1 MVAAHPSLKEELPF
15 LRSVLNRCNRIPP
28 NADFSLDDPYNV
40 TQLKTAILVHGEKDR
55 STSNLVVQRVP
66 KYSALLG
73 PHKCHVVPSNLST
86 FFDNENENVEQLMKN
101 LGRARKRRASVSG
114 PLAGAVAEGAI
125 PESSKKRV
133 IIVHNHIESAQRLVE
148 ACRQQSVE
156 AILLKVGDLKWYVYC
171 KEIETC
177 LVLLTPE
184 FMRSSWCEGQL
195 TFATD
200 MRKAVI
206 PIVLDEVTFAILDHF
221 DGRLSHNPSY
231 LTEAETNQTDRLFIE
246 KVSSILSPAELDTS
260 ELDSIATTL
269 SASSKLWNVAQD
281 SLDSPQMREALSLPC
296 SLREN
301 SAEPTWLS
309 SAKLDSEEIRKSLS
323 QL

>member
-1 MVAAHPSLKEELPF
+1 MG
-15 LRSVLNRCNRIPP
+15 I
-28 NADFSLDDPYNV
+28 
-40 TQLKTAILVHGEKDR
+40 
-55 STSNLVVQRVP
+55 
-66 KYSALLG
+66 
-73 PHKCHVVPSNLST
+73 
-86 FFDNENENVEQLMKN
+86 
-101 LGRARKRRASVSG
+101 SG
-114 PLAGAVAEGAI
+114 LQAGAVAEGAI

-195 TFATD
+195 TFAT
-200 MRKAVI
+200 
-206 PIVLDEVTFAILDHF
+206 LDHF

-269 SASSKLWNVAQD
+269 SASSKLWNVARD
-281 SLDSPQMREALSLPC
+281 SLDSPRMREALSLPC
-296 SLREN
+296 SLPEN
-301 SAEPTWLS
+301 SEEPTWLS

>member
-1 MVAAHPSLKEELPF
+1 MAMCCEVTAYLLDC
-15 LRSVLNRCNRIPP
+15 LV
-28 NADFSLDDPYNV
+28 ADFSLDDPYNV

-86 FFDNENENVEQLMKN
+86 FFDNENENVEQLIKI
-101 LGRARKRRASVSG
+101 LGRARKRRASIG
-114 PLAGAVAEGAI
+114 PQAGAVAEGAI

-195 TFATD
+195 TFATGRSVTLLHNFLSTVLSCSCLISD
-200 MRKAVI
+200 CFTLAVSRVLCLSVSHFH
-206 PIVLDEVTFAILDHF
+206 IVRICSTATRIAVHSPPPFPLCVSESWTCGYLVEDVVRYAKSCHSNC
-221 DGRLSHNPSY
+221 DG
-231 LTEAETNQTDRLFIE
+231 
-246 KVSSILSPAELDTS
+246 
-260 ELDSIATTL
+260 
-269 SASSKLWNVAQD
+269 
-281 SLDSPQMREALSLPC
+281 
-296 SLREN
+296 
-301 SAEPTWLS
+301 
-309 SAKLDSEEIRKSLS
+309 
-323 QL
+323 